1 MKQLLNIL
9 FTLAFVIFTLGLHA
23 QVDETV
29 RQSRNNT
36 TDARDTT
43 NDIKDINQPKLQRIE
58 LSDVHAQ
65 VDETVRQSRNNTTD
79 ATDTTNDSPAIET
92 ARNVAIM
99 DASNR
104 GLTQAVR
111 VVEPAVIA
119 RDTTNDSTTIE
130 RPELQPIEL
139 SDEIKNNLDQYRN
152 EQDSLRVELRE
163 RLDALEEPTR
173 DSRRGLIEAFRRE
186 HATRIAVQKERSID
200 IRNAQRQY
208 QLDNVT
214 DRPVRDDLST
224 AVTDRKALF
233 EQRRAE
239 LLEKRR
245 ALRSDMESASNED
258 RLKIIEDFREENR
271 QLLRDQK
278 QLRRQLRDDLRDD
291 LSGDR
296 RPTE

>member
-9 FTLAFVIFTLGLHA
+9 FTLAFAIFTLGLHA
-23 QVDETV
+23 QVDVETTK
-29 RQSRNNT
+29 RFSSL
-36 TDARDTT
+36 A
-43 NDIKDINQPKLQRIE
+43 I
-58 LSDVHAQ
+58 
-65 VDETVRQSRNNTTD
+65 NTTD
-79 ATDTTNDSPAIET
+79 ATDTTSDSTTIET

-104 GLTQAVR
+104 SL
-111 VVEPAVIA
+111 PAVIA
-119 RDTTNDSTTIE
+119 RDTKNDSTTIE

-139 SDEIKNNLDQYRN
+139 SDEIKNNLDQYHN
-152 EQDSLRVELRE
+152 EQDSLRVELRA
-163 RLDALEEPTR
+163 RLDALEEPIR
-173 DSRRGLIEAFRRE
+173 DSRRED
-186 HATRIAVQKERSID
+186 ATRIAVQKERSID
-200 IRNAQRQY
+200 IHNTQLQDR
-208 QLDNVT
+208 LDNVT

-239 LLEKRR
+239 LLETRR
-245 ALRSDMESASNED
+245 ALLSDLESASNED

>member
-9 FTLAFVIFTLGLHA
+9 FTLTFAIFTLGLHA
-23 QVDETV
+23 QD
-29 RQSRNNT
+29 
-36 TDARDTT
+36 
-43 NDIKDINQPKLQRIE
+43 
-58 LSDVHAQ
+58 
-65 VDETVRQSRNNTTD
+65 NTTD
-79 ATDTTNDSPAIET
+79 AT
-92 ARNVAIM
+92 
-99 DASNR
+99 
-104 GLTQAVR
+104 
-111 VVEPAVIA
+111 
-119 RDTTNDSTTIE
+119 DTTNDSTTIE

-139 SDEIKNNLDQYRN
+139 SDEIKNILDQYRN
-152 EQDSLRVELRE
+152 EQDSLRAELRA

-173 DSRRGLIEAFRRE
+173 DSRRELIEAFRRE
-186 HATRIAVQKERSID
+186 HATRIAVQRERSID
-200 IRNAQRQY
+200 IRNAQLQHR
-208 QLDNVT
+208 LDNIT

-245 ALRSDMESASNED
+245 ALRSDLESASNED

>member
-9 FTLAFVIFTLGLHA
+9 FTLAFAIFTLGLHA
-23 QVDETV
+23 QD
-29 RQSRNNT
+29 
-36 TDARDTT
+36 
-43 NDIKDINQPKLQRIE
+43 
-58 LSDVHAQ
+58 
-65 VDETVRQSRNNTTD
+65 NTTD
-79 ATDTTNDSPAIET
+79 AT
-92 ARNVAIM
+92 
-99 DASNR
+99 
-104 GLTQAVR
+104 
-111 VVEPAVIA
+111 
-119 RDTTNDSTTIE
+119 DTTNDSTTIE
-130 RPELQPIEL
+130 RPEVQPIEL
-139 SDEIKNNLDQYRN
+139 SDEIKNILDQYRN
-152 EQDSLRVELRE
+152 EQDSLRAELRA

-173 DSRRGLIEAFRRE
+173 DSRRELIEAFRRE
-186 HATRIAVQKERSID
+186 HATRIAVQRERSID
-200 IRNAQRQY
+200 IRNAQLQHR
-208 QLDNVT
+208 LDNIT

-224 AVTDRKALF
+224 AVTDRQALF

-245 ALRSDMESASNED
+245 ALRSDLESASNED